1 MSSSDQGPWGERAAM
16 PAAPDQGAQ
25 GYTRPAATATEL
37 AAIVSTDFVGAAARN
52 RRNTW
57 LLISIMIGIGAVL
70 GYLIGA
76 VIQAGED
83 PAMHPLGSGLGFGFA
98 LFMIAVSLVWTL
110 IAMRFGDRIVLG
122 LSGAREVTPEEAP
135 QLHNIVEEMA
145 IAAGLPKPRVAIIDS
160 EALNAFATGMSP
172 ERSAVAVTRGL
183 MKALTREELQ
193 AVVGHEMGHV
203 LNMDIRYG
211 TAVGIYVGLIALL
224 ADGALRMLRFSSLG
238 RSRSSSGNGKGNPL
252 QIILLVLLVLF
263 AIIAPIAAKLVQMAI
278 SRQREYLADA
288 TSVKLT
294 RNSVAMISA
303 LEKLGGSDVPFDK
316 ANRAT
321 QHLFIV
327 NPFRDFTAKAS
338 ALMST
343 HPPLAERIE
352 RLRNLK

>member
-1 MSSSDQGPWGERAAM
+1 MSASDQGPWGDRSAM
-16 PAAPDQGAQ
+16 PAAPDAEATV
-25 GYTRPAATATEL
+25 YVRPRPTAAAM
-37 AAIVSTDFVGAAARN
+37 AAVVSTDFVAAAARN

-57 LLISIMIGIGAVL
+57 LLIGIMIAIGAVL

-76 VIQAGED
+76 VIQAGDD
-83 PAMHPLGSGLGFGFA
+83 PYMNPLASGLGFAFA

-110 IAMRFGDRIVLG
+110 IAMRFGDKIVLG
-122 LSGAREVTPEEAP
+122 LSGAKEVTPEEAP

-145 IAAGLPKPRVAIIDS
+145 IAAGLPKPRVAIIETD
-160 EALNAFATGMSP
+160 ALNAFATGMSP
-172 ERSAVAVTRGL
+172 QRSAVAVTRGL
-183 MKALTREELQ
+183 MNALNREELQ

-224 ADGALRMLRFSSLG
+224 ADGALRMLRFSGTG
-238 RSRSSSGNGKGNPL
+238 RSRSSNGKGNGL
-252 QIILLVLLVLF
+252 QVVLLVLLVVF

-288 TSVKLT
+288 TSVRLT

-303 LEKLGGSDVPFDK
+303 LEKLGNSTVPFDK

-343 HPPLAERIE
+343 HPPLAERID
-352 RLRNLK
+352 RLRNLR